1 VTSLG
6 SGGHPRASEPDRRRE
21 DGPIEIGPDQSLTIA
36 DVAAVA
42 RDRHAVR
49 LSEAALP
56 AMLASRAVVDR
67 VVSAG
72 ATVYGITTGFGDL
85 ANVRIAPDEVDV
97 LQRNLVRS
105 HAAGVGE
112 PLADE
117 VVRAM
122 LLLRAAALARGL
134 SGVRPVVVEQLLA
147 FLRHDL
153 LPRVPSRGSVGASG
167 DLAPLAH
174 LALGLI
180 GEGEAK
186 LAGVTMPG
194 GKALHQAGLEPL
206 SLTAKEGLALLNGTQ
221 LMAAIGCLAVHDA
234 ARLARTADLVAAMSI
249 EALHGSDE
257 PFAAAI
263 HDARPHQGQRDV
275 ATAMRHWLAD
285 SPNRAAHL
293 SSDHRVQDA
302 YSLRCVPQ
310 VHGAVRDSLE
320 VLHHVLE
327 VEINSATDNP
337 LVVPPSEEYPDGA
350 VLSGGNFH
358 GEPLALPLDLATMA
372 VTELASISERR
383 TARLVDASLSGGLP
397 PFLTSASGRNS
408 GYMVVQYT
416 AAALVNELQTLSHP
430 SSVHSLPTS
439 ANQEDHV
446 SMGATSALHLRVAL
460 EHAERVIAIEALC
473 AAQGIDFLSEPV
485 GSGVAAAHDAIR
497 AVVPHLEEDRSPAP
511 DIEHV
516 IELVQSGSLLKA
528 GAMWV

>member
-1 VTSLG
+1 M
-6 SGGHPRASEPDRRRE
+6 SGGQSL
-21 DGPIEIGPDQSLTIA
+21 EIGPDRRLTIG
-36 DVAAVA
+36 DVVAVA

-49 LSEAALP
+49 LSDAAGP

-67 VVSAG
+67 VVAG
-72 ATVYGITTGFGDL
+72 GETVYGITTGFGDL
-85 ANVRIAPDEVDV
+85 ANVRIAPDEVDI

-105 HAAGVGE
+105 HAAAVGE
-112 PLADE
+112 PLGDE

-122 LLLRAAALARGL
+122 LLLRAAALARGM
-134 SGVRPVVVEQLLA
+134 SGIRPVVVEQLLA
-147 FLRHDL
+147 FLHADL
-153 LPRVPSRGSVGASG
+153 LPIIPSRGSVGASG

-180 GEGEAK
+180 GEGGVRLGGEPMTAVEA
-186 LAGVTMPG
+186 LQRT
-194 GKALHQAGLEPL
+194 GLVPL

-234 ARLARTADLVAAMSI
+234 ERLARTADLVAAMSI

-263 HDARPHQGQRDV
+263 HDARPHHGQRDV

-285 SPNRAAHL
+285 SPNRAAHR
-293 SSDHRVQDA
+293 SSDHRVQDP

-310 VHGAVRDSLE
+310 VHGAVRESLAM
-320 VLHHVLE
+320 LHHVLD

-337 LVVPPSEEYPDGA
+337 LVVPPDEEYPDGA

-397 PFLTSASGRNS
+397 AFLTSASGRNS

-446 SMGATSALHLRVAL
+446 SMGATSALHLRLAL
-460 EHAERVIAIEALC
+460 DHAERVIAIEALC
-473 AAQGIDFLSEPV
+473 AAQGIDFLSDGV
-485 GSGVAAAHDAIR
+485 ASGIAAAHEAIR
-497 AVVPHLEEDRSPAP
+497 AVVLHLDEDRSPAP

-516 IELVQSGSLLKA
+516 IELVHSGSLLDA